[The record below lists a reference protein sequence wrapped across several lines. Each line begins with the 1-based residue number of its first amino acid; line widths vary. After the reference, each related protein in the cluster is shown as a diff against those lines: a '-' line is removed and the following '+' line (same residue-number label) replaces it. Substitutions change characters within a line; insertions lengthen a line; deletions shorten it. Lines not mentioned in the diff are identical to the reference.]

1 MVSKDLP
8 IICGGDYLFYP
19 AINFDLTSFR
29 LQFSEFGKQVRR
41 STLQK
46 NEYAMA
52 PYRLY
57 FINNRYFFEQAA
69 EDLIGLANF
78 LQDLGGKY
86 NRGYYD
92 YQNRWEKLA
101 RVQVTGNTLQEVLI
115 ENLEEVSD
123 IHQVSLTNHPT
134 SDLEYYI
141 QWAKQT
147 YIPNN
152 YLGYLRLSCKK
163 TISSFNRALRDSYNS
178 IFHGYD
184 DYWEE
189 RHFKTIMR
197 AFDNTLQWYR
207 SEKPLLRFREHY
219 DPEVFNEVLI
229 EYQHLADVLSL
240 YKEVWFRGT
249 SGYPTEVNPV
259 PTPESMNE
267 ALFELGMEDSLPD
280 WDYEIC
286 PKCDNKGVV
295 NNRRCSKCKGFGYLA
310 DQRIYPLK
318 YAGSFSTGEQRSM
331 NRESAW
337 PVRRFG
343 PRDNLS
349 LPTSERLR
357 ELASRAKL

>member
-1 MVSKDLP
+1 MFH
-8 IICGGDYLFYP
+8 G

-41 STLQK
+41 SNLK
-46 NEYAMA
+46 EDPYAMA

-57 FINNRYFFEQAA
+57 FINNRYFFEEAA

-86 NRGYYD
+86 NQGYYD
-92 YQNRWEKLA
+92 YQNRWAQNPSDHGSLE
-101 RVQVTGNTLQEVLI
+101 GNTLQEVLVNKI
-115 ENLEEVSD
+115 NNQFSKPSITDSWEVKPD
-123 IHQVSLTNHPT
+123 RDYIFN
-134 SDLEYYI
+134 YYL
-141 QWAKQT
+141 QWAEQAF
-147 YIPNN
+147 IPNN
-152 YLGYLRLSCKK
+152 FLGYFRLIIKQYSVRFYREWYLNKEDYGNEK
-163 TISSFNRALRDSYNS
+163 LYQEISE
-178 IFHGYD
+178 IFSKVL
-184 DYWEE
+184 E
-189 RHFKTIMR
+189 
-197 AFDNTLQWYR
+197 WYR
-207 SEKPLLRFREHY
+207 NEKPLLRFREHY
-219 DPEVFNEVLI
+219 DPKTFNEVMI

-249 SGYPTEVNPV
+249 PGYPTGENPV

-267 ALFELGMEDSLPD
+267 ALFELGMDDSLPD

-286 PKCDNKGVV
+286 PKCDNKGVF

-337 PVRRFG
+337 PIRRFTV
-343 PRDNLS
+343 RDNLS

>member
-1 MVSKDLP
+1 MVSNVLQ
-8 IICGGDYLFYP
+8 IIFGGSALFYP

-41 STLQK
+41 FTLK
-46 NEYAMA
+46 EDPYAMA

-57 FINNRYFFEQAA
+57 FINNRYFFEQAT

-92 YQNRWEKLA
+92 YGNRWNDNA
-101 RVQVTGNTLQEVLI
+101 RVQVKGNTLQEVLI
-115 ENLEEVSD
+115 ENLE
-123 IHQVSLTNHPT
+123 QVS
-134 SDLEYYI
+134 SSKQEFDDLEYYI
-141 QWAKQT
+141 EWAKKT
-147 YIPNN
+147 HIPNN
-152 YLGYLRLSCKK
+152 YLGYLRLSYKK
-163 TISSFNRALRDSYNS
+163 TISSFNRSLRDAYNS

-189 RHFKTIMR
+189 QHFKSIMR
-197 AFDNTLQWYR
+197 AFYNTLRWYR
-207 SEKPLLRFREHY
+207 SEKPLLRFREQY
-219 DPEVFNEVLI
+219 DPQAFGEVI
-229 EYQHLADVLSL
+229 TEYQHLADVISL

-249 SGYPTEVNPV
+249 PGYPTGDTPI
-259 PTPESMNE
+259 PTPESINE
-267 ALFELGMEDSLPD
+267 ALFELGMDAALPD

-286 PKCDNKGVV
+286 PKCNNKGVF

-318 YAGSFSTGEQRSM
+318 YAGSFSTGEKRSM

-337 PVRRFG
+337 PIRRFSV
-343 PRDNLS
+343 RDTLAI
-349 LPTSERLR
+349 PTSERLR

>member
-1 MVSKDLP
+1 MVSNVLP

-19 AINFDLTSFR
+19 AINFDLKSFR

-78 LQDLGGKY
+78 LQDLGGSH
-86 NRGYYD
+86 RGYYD
-92 YQNRWEKLA
+92 YQNRWAHNPSNHGSLE
-101 RVQVTGNTLQEVLI
+101 GNTLQEVLVNTI
-115 ENLEEVSD
+115 NNQFSNYSHWES
-123 IHQVSLTNHPT
+123 NHPYIFN
-134 SDLEYYI
+134 YYR
-141 QWAKQT
+141 QWAEQAF
-147 YIPNN
+147 IPNN
-152 YLGYLRLSCKK
+152 FLGYFRLIIKQYSVRFYREWYLNKGDYGDEELYQE
-163 TISSFNRALRDSYNS
+163 ISEILSKVL
-178 IFHGYD
+178 
-184 DYWEE
+184 
-189 RHFKTIMR
+189 T
-197 AFDNTLQWYR
+197 WYR
-207 SEKPLLRFREHY
+207 NEKPLLRFRENY
-219 DPEVFNEVLI
+219 DPEAFNEVMV

-249 SGYPTEVNPV
+249 PGYPTGENPV

-343 PRDNLS
+343 VRDNLS

>member
-1 MVSKDLP
+1 MVSNVLQ
-8 IICGGDYLFYP
+8 IIFGGSILFYP

-41 STLQK
+41 STSK
-46 NEYAMA
+46 EDPYAMA

-92 YQNRWEKLA
+92 YQNRWIDNERA
-101 RVQVTGNTLQEVLI
+101 QVKSNTLQEVLI
-115 ENLEEVSD
+115 ENLREVSASIPD
-123 IHQVSLTNHPT
+123 SMMYELN
-134 SDLEYYI
+134 YYL
-141 QWAKQT
+141 QWAEQAL
-147 YIPNN
+147 IPNN
-152 YLGYLRLSCKK
+152 YLGYLRLSYKK
-163 TISSFNRALRDSYNS
+163 TIGSFNSALRDTYNS
-178 IFHGYD
+178 IVQNYDGYRA
-184 DYWEE
+184 E
-189 RHFKTIMR
+189 RHFKTIMK
-197 AFDNTLQWYR
+197 AFDSTLRWYR

-219 DPEVFNEVLI
+219 DPETFRQVMI

-249 SGYPTEVNPV
+249 PGFPMGETSA
-259 PTPESMNE
+259 PTPESINE

-286 PKCDNKGVV
+286 PKCDNKGVF

-310 DQRIYPLK
+310 EQRIYPLK
-318 YAGSFSTGEQRSM
+318 YAGSFSTGEKRSM

-337 PVRRFG
+337 PIRRFHV
-343 PRDNLS
+343 RDHLI

-357 ELASRAKL
+357 ELLSRAKL

>member
-1 MVSKDLP
+1 M
-8 IICGGDYLFYP
+8 
-19 AINFDLTSFR
+19 
-29 LQFSEFGKQVRR
+29 
-41 STLQK
+41 
-46 NEYAMA
+46 
-52 PYRLY
+52 
-57 FINNRYFFEQAA
+57 
-69 EDLIGLANF
+69 
-78 LQDLGGKY
+78 
-86 NRGYYD
+86 
-92 YQNRWEKLA
+92 
-101 RVQVTGNTLQEVLI
+101 
-115 ENLEEVSD
+115 
-123 IHQVSLTNHPT
+123 
-134 SDLEYYI
+134 
-141 QWAKQT
+141 
-147 YIPNN
+147 
-152 YLGYLRLSCKK
+152 
-163 TISSFNRALRDSYNS
+163 RDSYNS

-184 DYWEE
+184 DYWGE
-189 RHFKTIMR
+189 RHFKLIMR
-197 AFDNTLQWYR
+197 AFHNTLQWYR

-219 DPEVFNEVLI
+219 DPEAFNEVLI

-343 PRDNLS
+343 VRDNLS

>member
-1 MVSKDLP
+1 VF
-8 IICGGDYLFYP
+8 LFYP

-29 LQFSEFGKQVRR
+29 LQFSDFGKQVRR
-41 STLQK
+41 STPK
-46 NEYAMA
+46 EDPYAMA

-57 FINNRYFFEQAA
+57 FINNRYFFEQAT
-69 EDLIGLANF
+69 EDLIDLANF

-92 YQNRWEKLA
+92 YGNRWKDDA
-101 RVQVTGNTLQEVLI
+101 RVQVKGTTLQEVLI

-123 IHQVSLTNHPT
+123 IHQVTLTNNPT
-134 SDLEYYI
+134 SDLEYYL
-141 QWAKQT
+141 QWAKKT

-152 YLGYLRLSCKK
+152 YLGYLRLSYKK
-163 TISSFNRALRDSYNS
+163 TISSFNRALRDAYNS
-178 IFHGYD
+178 TVHGYD
-184 DYWEE
+184 DYWGE
-189 RHFKTIMR
+189 RHFKSIMR
-197 AFDNTLQWYR
+197 AFSKTLQWYR

-219 DPEVFNEVLI
+219 DPQAFSEVMV

-249 SGYPTEVNPV
+249 PGYPTGENPI
-259 PTPESMNE
+259 PTPESINE

-286 PKCDNKGVV
+286 PTCNNKGVL

-318 YAGSFSTGEQRSM
+318 YAGSFSTGEKRSM

-337 PVRRFG
+337 PIRRFSV
-343 PRDNLS
+343 RDNLA

>member
-1 MVSKDLP
+1 MVSNVLQ
-8 IICGGDYLFYP
+8 IIFGGSALFYP

-41 STLQK
+41 STSK
-46 NEYAMA
+46 EDPYAMA

-57 FINNRYFFEQAA
+57 FINNRYFFEQAT

-92 YQNRWEKLA
+92 YGNRWKDDA
-101 RVQVTGNTLQEVLI
+101 RVQVKGNTLQEVLI
-115 ENLEEVSD
+115 ENLQDLRYHGKDVSESG
-123 IHQVSLTNHPT
+123 IKNRN
-134 SDLEYYI
+134 YYL
-141 QWAKQT
+141 QWAEQSL
-147 YIPNN
+147 IPNN
-152 YLGYLRLSCKK
+152 YLGYLRLSYKK
-163 TISSFNRALRDSYNS
+163 TIGS
-178 IFHGYD
+178 IFGMVYD

-189 RHFKTIMR
+189 RHFKSIME
-197 AFDNTLQWYR
+197 AFDSTLQWYR

-219 DPEVFNEVLI
+219 DPEAFGEVMV

-249 SGYPTEVNPV
+249 PGYPTGENPV
-259 PTPESMNE
+259 PTPESINE
-267 ALFELGMEDSLPD
+267 ALFELGMEDSLPH

-286 PKCDNKGVV
+286 PKCNNKGVF

-318 YAGSFSTGEQRSM
+318 YAGSFSTGNQRSL

-337 PVRRFG
+337 PIRRFSV
-343 PRDNLS
+343 RDNLA

>member
-1 MVSKDLP
+1 MVSNVLQ
-8 IICGGDYLFYP
+8 IIFGGSALFYP

-41 STLQK
+41 STSK
-46 NEYAMA
+46 EDPYAMA

-92 YQNRWEKLA
+92 YGNRWNTNSSDHGIVK
-101 RVQVTGNTLQEVLI
+101 GNTLQEVLVN
-115 ENLEEVSD
+115 ELSNRFSKT
-123 IHQVSLTNHPT
+123 SLTNSWENPPNR
-134 SDLEYYI
+134 DYIFNYYL
-141 QWAKQT
+141 QWAEKSI
-147 YIPNN
+147 IPDDF
-152 YLGYLRLSCKK
+152 LGYYRLIIKQYSVRFYREWYSFRQDYGNEKVHK
-163 TISSFNRALRDSYNS
+163 EISEVFSKVL
-178 IFHGYD
+178 
-184 DYWEE
+184 E
-189 RHFKTIMR
+189 
-197 AFDNTLQWYR
+197 WYR

-219 DPEVFNEVLI
+219 DPEAFSEVMV

-249 SGYPTEVNPV
+249 PGYPTGENPV
-259 PTPESMNE
+259 PTPESINE
-267 ALFELGMEDSLPD
+267 ALFELGMEDSLPH

-286 PKCDNKGVV
+286 PKCNNKGVF

-318 YAGSFSTGEQRSM
+318 YAGSFSTGNQRSL

-337 PVRRFG
+337 PIRRFSV
-343 PRDNLS
+343 RDNLA

>member
-1 MVSKDLP
+1 MVSNGLQ
-8 IICGGDYLFYP
+8 IIFGGSVLFYP

-41 STLQK
+41 STLK
-46 NEYAMA
+46 EDPYAMA

-57 FINNRYFFEQAA
+57 FINNRYFFEQAT

-92 YQNRWEKLA
+92 YGNRWNDNA
-101 RVQVTGNTLQEVLI
+101 RVQVKGNTLQEVLI
-115 ENLEEVSD
+115 ENLE
-123 IHQVSLTNHPT
+123 QVS
-134 SDLEYYI
+134 SSKQEFDDLEYYI
-141 QWAKQT
+141 EWAKKT
-147 YIPNN
+147 HIPNN
-152 YLGYLRLSCKK
+152 YLGYLRLSYKK
-163 TISSFNRALRDSYNS
+163 TISSFNRSLRDAYNS

-189 RHFKTIMR
+189 QHFKSIMR
-197 AFDNTLQWYR
+197 AFYNTLRWYR
-207 SEKPLLRFREHY
+207 SEKPLLRFREQY
-219 DPEVFNEVLI
+219 DPQAFGEVI
-229 EYQHLADVLSL
+229 TEYQHLADVISL

-249 SGYPTEVNPV
+249 PGYPTGDTPI
-259 PTPESMNE
+259 PTPESINE
-267 ALFELGMEDSLPD
+267 ALFELGMDAALPD

-286 PKCDNKGVV
+286 PKCNNKGVF

-318 YAGSFSTGEQRSM
+318 YAGSFSTGEKRSM

-337 PVRRFG
+337 PIRRFSV
-343 PRDNLS
+343 RDTLAI
-349 LPTSERLR
+349 PTSERLR

>member
-1 MVSKDLP
+1 MVSNVLP

-92 YQNRWEKLA
+92 YQNRWIHNT
-101 RVQVTGNTLQEVLI
+101 RVPVTGNTLQEVLI
-115 ENLEEVSD
+115 ENLED
-123 IHQVSLTNHPT
+123 INVHKDPT

-147 YIPNN
+147 FIPNN

-189 RHFKTIMR
+189 RHFKSIME

-240 YKEVWFRGT
+240 YKEVWLRGT
-249 SGYPTEVNPV
+249 PGYPTGENPV
-259 PTPESMNE
+259 PTPQLVNE

-343 PRDNLS
+343 VRDNLS

>member
-1 MVSKDLP
+1 MFH
-8 IICGGDYLFYP
+8 G

-41 STLQK
+41 STLKEDQ
-46 NEYAMA
+46 YAMA

-57 FINNRYFFEQAA
+57 FINNRYFFEEAAA
-69 EDLIGLANF
+69 ELIALANF
-78 LQDLGGKY
+78 LRDMSGVD

-92 YQNRWEKLA
+92 YGNRWNTSPGDHGILE
-101 RVQVTGNTLQEVLI
+101 GNTLQEVLVNELSNQFSKTAVTDSW
-115 ENLEEVSD
+115 ENPPDRHYIFDYYLQWAEQAIIPNDFLGYYRLIIKQYSVYFYREWYLLREDFGNEEVYREISE
-123 IHQVSLTNHPT
+123 VFS
-134 SDLEYYI
+134 
-141 QWAKQT
+141 KV
-147 YIPNN
+147 
-152 YLGYLRLSCKK
+152 LR
-163 TISSFNRALRDSYNS
+163 
-178 IFHGYD
+178 
-184 DYWEE
+184 
-189 RHFKTIMR
+189 
-197 AFDNTLQWYR
+197 WYR
-207 SEKPLLRFREHY
+207 HEKPFQRFREHY
-219 DPEVFNEVLI
+219 DPQAFSEVMT

-249 SGYPTEVNPV
+249 PGYPVGSAHPWKVGETPV
-259 PTPESMNE
+259 PTPEVMNK
-267 ALFELGMEDSLPD
+267 ALFELGMDDAIPQ

-286 PKCDNKGVV
+286 PQCDNKGVV

-337 PVRRFG
+337 PIRRFNV
-343 PRDNLS
+343 RDNLS